1 MDVPP
6 CESEPKRMNVTK
18 VLIAAVLGVTATV
31 TLITHSGDLGDMARA
46 RSLYGLAR
54 PLLFIAALQGDAK
67 AQNNLAGLFAEGLGG
82 RANPTAAARWFE
94 KAADQGVVA
103 AQFNLANFYESGTG
117 VPRDTGK
124 AIALFEKAAAAG
136 DVVAA
141 FNAGSILAEGRSDL
155 PADIPRAMS
164 WYRQAAEAGYAS
176 AQHNL
181 ASLHARGVGT
191 PRDWDAAALW
201 FGKAAAQGHT
211 TAQMDLGTMLASGV
225 GSTRDFA
232 QGMKLLMSAAGDPRI
247 VDTVKQRIEAVCQ
260 TTRDTSEADLCAS
273 RP

>member
-1 MDVPP
+1 
-6 CESEPKRMNVTK
+6 MNVRK
-18 VLIAAVLGVTATV
+18 VLIVASLGATVTV
-31 TLITHSGDLGDMARA
+31 TLISHSGALGDMARA

-54 PLLFIAALQGDAK
+54 PLLFIAAMQGDAK
-67 AQNNLAGLFAEGLGG
+67 SQNNLAGLFAEGLGG
-82 RANPTAAARWFE
+82 RTNPTDAAKWFE

-141 FNAGSILAEGRSDL
+141 FNVGSIMAEGRSDL
-155 PADIPRAMS
+155 PANIPRAMR

-191 PRDWDAAALW
+191 PRDWDAAAVW

-211 TAQMDLGTMLASGV
+211 TAQMELGTMLASGT
-225 GSTRDFA
+225 GSKRDFA
-232 QGMKLLMSAAGDPRI
+232 QGMKLLISAAGDPRL
-247 VDTVKQRIEAVCQ
+247 VDNVKQRIEAVCQ
-260 TTRDTSEADLCAS
+260 TTRDASEADLCVS